1 VRWSPVRFFFSATC
15 RLRSPVERI
24 GRNRFRFCLLLLV
37 LRRPDLLERRTDQIE
52 HALVSSFLLEA
63 KLTLLSFFTPVIQL
77 CSTQQKPPVSA
88 SSSVLIYCD
97 WRFGCFNFQ
106 VLVWIVTGGHPVL
119 ILSHRSKRL
128 EVF

>member
-1 VRWSPVRFFFSATC
+1 VRWSPVHFFFSATC

-24 GRNRFRFCLLLLV
+24 GHNRFHFCLLLLV
-37 LRRPDLLERRTDQIE
+37 LRRLDLFERRTGQIE
-52 HALVSSFLLEA
+52 RAQVSSFLLEA
-63 KLTLLSFFTPVIQL
+63 KLTSLSFFAPVTQL

-88 SSSVLIYCD
+88 SSSVMIYCD
-97 WRFGCFNFQ
+97 WRFGCFDFQ

-119 ILSHRSKRL
+119 ILSHRSKKL